1 MSLVSKDQRCLV
13 RKYLADAIHRSLSA
27 LLHRPFRTS
36 ICVNPGGWRCH
47 DPQILDWVVVG
58 VAEVVG
64 PVLINKKPTT
74 YMQFEGTNV
83 LPYYTIRRS

>member
-1 MSLVSKDQRCLV
+1 MSLVSKDLV

-27 LLHRPFRTS
+27 LLHRPLRTS
-36 ICVNPGGWRCH
+36 IGVNPGGWRCR

-64 PVLINKKPTT
+64 PV
-74 YMQFEGTNV
+74 GV
-83 LPYYTIRRS
+83 VDGS